1 MATNVTFKNSES
13 FVYEDLVLRIQ
24 TIQHQMIEGI
34 NHLDDQLMKTNKI
47 QNQLKS
53 HPLTIID
60 PYGNPI
66 TKQYMDHELINGI
79 VKKFKK
85 NYVPKYLHQWIRF
98 GQMVENEIEPL
109 NESKLNSSVGH
120 CQSEYPIIT
129 YGEIPI
135 WLGDFQDVLAEKIVF
150 KARLA
155 DTVENILTNLKKQT
169 NFTDIELRGCIM
181 DQDTRPKEKN
191 WNEGTI
197 LKSEDTIM
205 SKDLHQDHCIIMA
218 NFATNK
224 VGFHCC
230 TSVLFIPL
238 FSLV

>member
-1 MATNVTFKNSES
+1 MARTITLKNSES

-98 GQMVENEIEPL
+98 GQMVENEIISL
-109 NESKLNSSVGH
+109 NESKLNSSVEH
-120 CQSEYPIIT
+120 YQNEYPIIT
-129 YGEIPI
+129 YGEITI
-135 WLGDFQDVLAEKIVF
+135 WLGDFQDALPEKIVL
-150 KARLA
+150 KACLT
-155 DTVENILTNLKKQT
+155 DTMENILINLKKQT
-169 NFTDIELRGCIM
+169 NFTDIEFRAWILNEN
-181 DQDTRPKEKN
+181 TPPKEKN
-191 WNEGTI
+191 WNKGTK

-205 SKDLHQDHCIIMA
+205 SKDLHQDH
-218 NFATNK
+218 
-224 VGFHCC
+224 
-230 TSVLFIPL
+230 
-238 FSLV
+238 